1 VSLSSDQRLS
11 LLRIVSDVEEGRA
24 APPRVGGPIGR
35 FLREIGVLRRR
46 VQECLPH
53 DGSFVRGRD
62 VGPIG
67 LAPLTPVKEQIR
79 SELVGEMG
87 SAVAFSEELGGLVDV
102 TLWAKAGSANRLRT
116 LWLQTNSCVS
126 LTGAYRWFAPRRLT
140 PGTAAVEKMPGT
152 SSIWQARCLKFVAD
166 EFLSAPSAVTYR
178 WDSFFGSPDFRVF
191 RVVSLFRSSSE
202 WLIVPGSEHG
212 LTRPTT
218 VSWPNP
224 PVAAPGRE
232 LALAMIVRDPWDAR
246 WKVADAAR
254 TDSDGVLAH
263 LVTWA
268 DHRRE
273 LLGLGPP
280 PSTEVATLRSIL
292 SRVGDTAST
301 DNAFAQANLR
311 REVVPLVR
319 PLAAWTRGVAP
330 SRSPGHERTIH
341 E

>member
-1 VSLSSDQRLS
+1 VILSSDQRLS
-11 LLRIVSDVEEGRA
+11 LLRIVSDVEEGRVA
-24 APPRVGGPIGR
+24 APRVGGAIGR
-35 FLREIGVLRRR
+35 FLREIDVLRRS
-46 VQECLPH
+46 VQGCLPH
-53 DGSFVRGRD
+53 DGTFVRGRD

-67 LAPLTPVKEQIR
+67 LTPLTPVKEQIR

-116 LWLQTNSCVS
+116 LWLQTNSCAS

-140 PGTAAVEKMPGT
+140 PGTAAVEETPAT
-152 SSIWQARCLKFVAD
+152 SSMWQARCLKFVAD
-166 EFLSAPSAVTYR
+166 DFLSAPSAVTYR
-178 WDSFFGSPDFRVF
+178 WDSFFGPPDFRVF
-191 RVVSLFRSSSE
+191 RVVSLFRSSGE
-202 WLIVPGSEHG
+202 WLIVPRSETG
-212 LTRPTT
+212 LTRPTA

-224 PVAAPGRE
+224 QVAGPGRE
-232 LALAMIVRDPWDAR
+232 LALAMIVRDPWEGR

-254 TDSDGVLAH
+254 TDRDGVLAH
-263 LVTWA
+263 LITCA

-280 PSTEVATLRSIL
+280 PSAEVAALRSIL
-292 SRVGDTAST
+292 SRLGHTAST
-301 DNAFAQANLR
+301 DEAFAQANLR
-311 REVVPLVR
+311 REVAPLVR

-330 SRSPGHERTIH
+330 SRSPRDERTVH